1 MKVGKLPSFPW
12 YLRLLAFLAIGGVL
26 YAGFWY
32 FVTSGTRKATKE
44 MQAEIADLKPRNAQS
59 AIVQQNLN
67 NFKALY
73 KAREEEYAELKA
85 LLPEQKELTMVLQG
99 IQDRAKNSGL
109 VLMRFNPKEDTQQ
122 DNYSGKKIDVNV
134 ISGFTSLRA
143 FFDQLAH
150 YQRIVSI
157 TNFELKQ
164 MEKQS
169 LTKTVEA
176 RFDLTAYYVS
186 SERLN
191 QAPAPNAKPAAGGAV
206 PGGKAAG
213 EIDMVTFRK
222 TMLWPGKPLSRS
234 WSSGRKVKN
243 DIVVSSGSPP
253 VSNWVVEARRQGIS
267 SDSGSSSPSA
277 IASPAHKKMK
287 RRFCFPDGTPGTPSG
302 QSNAWALK
310 ALSCWG

>member
-12 YLRLLAFLAIGGVL
+12 YLRLVAFLAIGGVM

-122 DNYSGKKIDVNV
+122 DNYSGNKIDVNV
-134 ISGFTSLRA
+134 ISGFTSLRT

-186 SERLN
+186 SERL
-191 QAPAPNAKPAAGGAV
+191 QSQVPAPNNKPAAGGAV
-206 PGGKAAG
+206 PAPAA
-213 EIDMVTFRK
+213 
-222 TMLWPGKPLSRS
+222 
-234 WSSGRKVKN
+234 
-243 DIVVSSGSPP
+243 
-253 VSNWVVEARRQGIS
+253 
-267 SDSGSSSPSA
+267 
-277 IASPAHKKMK
+277 PAPQPAK
-287 RRFCFPDGTPGTPSG
+287 
-302 QSNAWALK
+302 
-310 ALSCWG
+310 

>member
-1 MKVGKLPSFPW
+1 MSKLLNLPW
-12 YLRLLAFLAIGGVL
+12 YVRLFAFLVIGGVM

-44 MQAEIADLKPRNAQS
+44 MEDEIATLRPRNAQA

-67 NFKALY
+67 NFKAAY

-85 LLPEQKELTMVLQG
+85 LLPEQRELTMVLQG

-109 VLMRFNPKEDTQQ
+109 VLMKFNPKEDLQQ
-122 DNYSGKKIDVNV
+122 DNYSGKKIEVAV
-134 ISGFTSLRA
+134 VSGFGNLRQ
-143 FFDQLAH
+143 FFEQLAH

-176 RFDLTAYYVS
+176 RLDLTAYYVS

-191 QAPAPNAKPAAGGAV
+191 SQAPAPSNKPAAGGGVPAPAV
-206 PGGKAAG
+206 PA
-213 EIDMVTFRK
+213 
-222 TMLWPGKPLSRS
+222 P
-234 WSSGRKVKN
+234 
-243 DIVVSSGSPP
+243 
-253 VSNWVVEARRQGIS
+253 Q
-267 SDSGSSSPSA
+267 
-277 IASPAHKKMK
+277 PAK
-287 RRFCFPDGTPGTPSG
+287 
-302 QSNAWALK
+302 
-310 ALSCWG
+310 

>member
-12 YLRLLAFLAIGGVL
+12 YLRLLAFLAIGAVM

-32 FVTSGTRKATKE
+32 FVTSGTRNATKE

-109 VLMRFNPKEDTQQ
+109 VLMRFNPREDTQQ

-134 ISGFTSLRA
+134 ISGFASLRT

-206 PGGKAAG
+206 PAPAA
-213 EIDMVTFRK
+213 
-222 TMLWPGKPLSRS
+222 
-234 WSSGRKVKN
+234 
-243 DIVVSSGSPP
+243 
-253 VSNWVVEARRQGIS
+253 
-267 SDSGSSSPSA
+267 
-277 IASPAHKKMK
+277 PAPQPAK
-287 RRFCFPDGTPGTPSG
+287 
-302 QSNAWALK
+302 
-310 ALSCWG
+310 